1 MKSQVGIAAL
11 LALAQSALAQ
21 VPEYGQCGGW
31 EWIGPVTC
39 TAGYYCQYWNPYYS
53 QCIPGEP
60 EPSPT
65 SSSAPTSSAI
75 PTSSSSSS
83 SAPEPTTS
91 PGACDGSFNFIS
103 AEDYVAGMNPAW
115 NLGNT
120 LDAIPYEGM
129 WNNPPVEDHVFDYV
143 VARGF
148 KGVRIPVTWTNLHS
162 SGSPDWT
169 IDPTWLQRVADVIDM
184 ALARD
189 LYVTVNVHHDSWEW
203 ADVTSPNANIAQ
215 IQERFRAIWEQVGEK
230 FACASSRLSFE
241 SINEPPANTAA
252 EAQLINEFNEIF
264 VDAVTETGG
273 FNTQRVLQLTGS
285 VSDAAKTAEWFV
297 PPANIQ
303 QPWALQYHYY
313 SPYDFIFSAW
323 GKTTWGSEDDYT
335 VLTEELSLVR
345 NAFPNTPLILG
356 EYDASLLNTE
366 PAARWKWFDQVARVS
381 TQHGVALVVWDNGL
395 DHLDRNTGIWRDP
408 VALDIVEAVLRGENN
423 SLPDATTDPNDLE
436 QWSSAFVWNRVGET
450 VGDAELPWLFNG
462 NALAGVRTHTGANL
476 VQGVDYTVS
485 SDAVTFTASFLSQF
499 LGPDV
504 APGSKANL
512 TLTFSSGAP
521 SIVEVIQWD
530 TPEFLAQPA
539 PVLGQDLNIPIEYK
553 GWSMVA
559 AVRAVAEDGTFLFDD
574 WTQWLPPL
582 QQGRITFNGQ
592 WFFDGEQVVIRSDSL
607 NAVASLGQPVDFEFE
622 FYPRVP
628 GNSITFTVDP
638 AEF

>member
-1 MKSQVGIAAL
+1 
-11 LALAQSALAQ
+11 
-21 VPEYGQCGGW
+21 
-31 EWIGPVTC
+31 
-39 TAGYYCQYWNPYYS
+39 
-53 QCIPGEP
+53 
-60 EPSPT
+60 
-65 SSSAPTSSAI
+65 
-75 PTSSSSSS
+75 
-83 SAPEPTTS
+83 
-91 PGACDGSFNFIS
+91 
-103 AEDYVAGMNPAW
+103 MNPAW

-120 LDAIPYEGM
+120 LDAVPYEGM

-143 VARGF
+143 VERGF

-162 SGSPDWT
+162 SGAPDWT
-169 IDPTWLQRVADVIDM
+169 LDPSWLQRVADVVDM

-203 ADVTSPNANIAQ
+203 ADVTLPNANITQ
-215 IQERFRAIWEQVGEK
+215 IQDRFRAIWEQVGTK
-230 FACASSRLSFE
+230 LGCVSSLVSFE
-241 SINEPPANTAA
+241 SINEPPADTEA

-264 VDAVTETGG
+264 VEAVTEAGG
-273 FNTQRVLQLTGS
+273 FNTQRVLQLTGP

-313 SPYDFIFSAW
+313 SPYDFIFGAW
-323 GKTTWGSEDDYT
+323 GKTTWGSAEDYAT
-335 VLTEELSLVR
+335 LTEELSLVR
-345 NAFPNTPLILG
+345 RAFPDIPLILG
-356 EYDASLLNTE
+356 EYDASHLNTE

-395 DHLDRNTGIWRDP
+395 DHLDRNTGVWRDP

-423 SLPDATTDPNDLE
+423 SLPDATTDHGDLE
-436 QWSSAFVWNRVGET
+436 QWSSAFVWNRAGET
-450 VGDAELPWLFNG
+450 VGDAELPWLFHG
-462 NALAGVRTHTGANL
+462 NSLVGVRTQTGASL
-476 VQGVDYTVS
+476 VQGADYTVS
-485 SDAVTFTASFLSQF
+485 SSAVTFRASFLSRF

-504 APGSKANL
+504 EPGSKANL

-521 SIVEVIQWD
+521 SVVEVIQWD
-530 TPEFLAQPA
+530 TPEFLAQPSPA
-539 PVLGQDLNIPIEYK
+539 LGQDLNIPVQYK

-592 WFFDGEQVVIRSDSL
+592 YFFDGEQVVIRSASL
-607 NAVASLGQPVDFEFE
+607 DAVASLGQPVDFEFE

-638 AEF
+638 ADF